1 MPAGPVLYRA
11 AWVCPVVEPPIKN
24 GCVLVVDGRI
34 TAVEPYQEAMELPR
48 LCRTIDLGCVA
59 IVPGLVNAHTHLE
72 FSQLEQPLGQP
83 GIKFTDW
90 VRLVVGQRK
99 TDDAPTKHLSLIHI
113 SEPTRPY

>member
-1 MPAGPVLYRA
+1 MSAGPVLYRA
-11 AWVCPVVEPPIKN
+11 AWVCPGDQPPIKN

-34 TAVEPYQEAMELPR
+34 AAVEPYRESLELPR
-48 LCRTIDLGCVA
+48 LCRTVDLVSVA

-72 FSQLEQPLGQP
+72 FSQLKQPLGQP

-90 VRLVVGQRK
+90 VRLVVSK
-99 TDDAPTKHLSLIHI
+99 LSLIHI